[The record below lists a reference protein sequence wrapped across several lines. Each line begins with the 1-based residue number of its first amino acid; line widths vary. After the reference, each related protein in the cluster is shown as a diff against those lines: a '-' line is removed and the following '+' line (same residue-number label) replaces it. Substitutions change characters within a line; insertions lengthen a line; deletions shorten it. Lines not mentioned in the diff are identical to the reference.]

1 MTHRTDLERTAGP
14 RGTDNVLILNN
25 LIRQQ
30 GKNSGAYIIVVDF
43 SKAFDRCHIATLL
56 DKLSK
61 KGMKGKFLR
70 IIKSMYTNE
79 KAQLSI
85 NGKLG
90 KPFKVTRGVALGY
103 TPNPLLF
110 DIYIDDPFTEFG
122 DMGFGVP
129 GGQIT

>member
-1 MTHRTDLERTAGP
+1 MYSAMRSFLSDCFVRYLIAEVLQKGKNR

-30 GKNSGAYIIVVDF
+30 RKESGAYIIVVDF

-61 KGMKGKFLR
+61 KGIEGKILR
-70 IIKSMYTNE
+70 IIKSMYTDAE
-79 KAQLSI
+79 TQLSI

-90 KPFKVTRGVALGY
+90 KPFQSNKRRCPRLHTQSTSL
-103 TPNPLLF
+103 
-110 DIYIDDPFTEFG
+110 
-122 DMGFGVP
+122 
-129 GGQIT
+129 